1 MFSFAGVV
9 GMTTTITAEEKRH
22 ILCYLK
28 EHKIP
33 KTLVAA
39 LAGYSDVVSVNKSL
53 RDLTLQPR
61 LRAALIK
68 IGAIQ

>member
-1 MFSFAGVV
+1 
-9 GMTTTITAEEKRH
+9 MTTTITAEEKKY
-22 ILCYLK
+22 ILSYLK

-53 RDLTLQPR
+53 RELTLQPR
-61 LRAALIK
+61 LCAAFNKLGIEL
-68 IGAIQ
+68 